1 MVECAKWSNTLD
13 AFEIDAHL
21 LCYITTVLLITG
33 LICVSLNSWPYVEC
47 IHVGN
52 PILLDVPESCYST
65 WVSYPSSMC
74 ILPFSRTSHW
84 TYAPNYVWALKIC
97 TQLRLSS
104 KNRLVPLRTSP
115 FMIRSMINSWE
126 QAANRKYA
134 MNEHQSRTH
143 QVYYFISHIWP
154 WLWNVTVIYPVIHK
168 LNQLLQG
175 NTLEY
180 CVNCPHEIT
189 SKLKEKR
196 SFLNFLTQSHR
207 FSFNFDVVSCGKC
220 MQYSSLWPSGK
231 NNTPETTICMNDI
244 MNIASTNIKIC
255 VRD

>member
-1 MVECAKWSNTLD
+1 MHIPEILCLCGIYSCREYDFNWRRCGSLLEVNRLPEIYSYSPVNTDKPLNRCTHLR
-13 AFEIDAHL
+13 FSEIDHL
-21 LCYITTVLLITG
+21 LPLIT
-33 LICVSLNSWPYVEC
+33 SL
-47 IHVGN
+47 
-52 PILLDVPESCYST
+52 
-65 WVSYPSSMC
+65 
-74 ILPFSRTSHW
+74 
-84 TYAPNYVWALKIC
+84 
-97 TQLRLSS
+97 
-104 KNRLVPLRTSP
+104 
-115 FMIRSMINSWE
+115 SMINSVIYSCK
-126 QAANRKYA
+126 QAESCRYTRNTR
-134 MNEHQSRTH
+134 QFRTH
-143 QVYYFISHIWP
+143 QVYYFISHIRP
-154 WLWNVTVIYPVIHK
+154 WLWNVTVIYTVIHK

-180 CVNCPHEIT
+180 CVNFPHEIT

-207 FSFNFDVVSCGKC
+207 FSFNFDVISCGKC